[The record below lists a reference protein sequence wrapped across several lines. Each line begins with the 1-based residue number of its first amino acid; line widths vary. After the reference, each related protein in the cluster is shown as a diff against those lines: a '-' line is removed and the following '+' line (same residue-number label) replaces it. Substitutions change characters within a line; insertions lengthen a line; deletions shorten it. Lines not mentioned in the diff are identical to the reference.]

1 MSLNSL
7 GRLAAFLLLPT
18 AVLSCSTGTDERPI
32 EIRFDT
38 AGTAVLRSLQFY
50 LYDIELVDE
59 KGAAHPL
66 KLAGPV
72 VLVDLTAP
80 ASAPGARSVRGTI
93 GSGAGASLFRA
104 IRFTVGVPFELNH
117 ANPLMASP
125 PLDRGDLFWTWQ
137 SGYKFL
143 RADFMVGGL
152 ESSFHL
158 GSTGCSSASA
168 LRPPAQ
174 PCAQP
179 NRMRVELAGDPLK
192 AVVRF
197 QTAALGAAVCTG
209 SYAHDPAC
217 ASGYASTA
225 LQAASGTCV
234 DEYCSAQKLWTL
246 D

>member
-1 MSLNSL
+1 M
-7 GRLAAFLLLPT
+7 LA
-18 AVLSCSTGTDERPI
+18 SCSAGTNETPV
-32 EIRFDT
+32 EIRFGT
-38 AGTAVLRSLQFY
+38 AGGAILRHLQFY

-59 KGAAHPL
+59 KGTAHPL

-72 VLVDLTAP
+72 ALVDLTGP
-80 ASAPGARSVRGTI
+80 AGSPQVQSVHGTLMGGAERI
-93 GSGAGASLFRA
+93 YRA
-104 IRFTVGVPFELNH
+104 VRFTVGVPFVLNH
-117 ANPLMASP
+117 ANPLTASA

-143 RADFMVGGL
+143 RADFTVDGQ

-168 LRPPAQ
+168 LRPPGQ

-179 NRMRVELAGDPLK
+179 NRMRVELAGDPLT

-197 QTAALGAAVCTG
+197 HTTALGTTVCTG

-225 LQAASGTCV
+225 LQPDSGACG

>member
-1 MSLNSL
+1 MSSL
-7 GRLAAFLLLPT
+7 RRLATLAILLP
-18 AVLSCSTGTDERPI
+18 ALVSCSAGTDETPV
-32 EIRFDT
+32 EIHFGA
-38 AGTAVLRSLQFY
+38 AGGATLRSLQFY

-59 KGAAHPL
+59 TGAAHPL

-72 VLVDLTAP
+72 ALVDLTGPAGTPLAP
-80 ASAPGARSVRGTI
+80 SVQGTLTGGGA
-93 GSGAGASLFRA
+93 AKYRA
-104 IRFTVGVPFELNH
+104 IRFTVGVPFGLNH
-117 ANPLMASP
+117 ANPLTASA

-143 RADFMVGGL
+143 RADFRVDGR

-179 NRMRVELAGDPLK
+179 NRMRVELTGDPLK
-192 AVVRF
+192 SVVRF
-197 QTAALGAAVCTG
+197 QTAALGATVCTG
-209 SYAHDPAC
+209 SYAHDPSC

-225 LQAASGTCV
+225 LQPDSGKCV